1 MVYNEH
7 VKKEK
12 GSLKQLDDKSQSK
25 LDFRKYFAWLLT
37 LSIQVRNKKKKRKFA
52 K

>member
-7 VKKEK
+7 VKEEK

-25 LDFRKYFAWLLT
+25 LDFRKYFAWLLA
-37 LSIQVRNKKKKRKFA
+37 LAEHSSKK
-52 K
+52 